1 MENRESP
8 DIELGQLMCK
18 MASRE
23 AESFFQ
29 KSMMKHVQH
38 FPEALNARGLASNV
52 IDSVYAWHSAGEGRS
67 LKGLPTDYLSLFK
80 VLQTIFSAKFCSK
93 FEKRCLEFDILVER
107 EHASPV
113 HLVNRSLAS
122 RLVISSAMISEHTAE
137 YWVRLLCTAVAS
149 HCFRQ
154 AAAQFGDLIDPRTMR
169 TRDVKA
175 VLSGRTNK
183 YDEKYTKRGSRFTQL
198 TLQGPDLVT
207 AWKSSHKTAG
217 LERMAPRHDAMPSQ
231 SCNSPVYYGTAAHLN
246 ELQDDYIELVSLPFR
261 GLSGQDP
268 VYGVIPYHAHIN
280 AAPTTLAPFRSFLS
294 SVFRA
299 EVIDKM
305 PSRNRDH
312 TWKSGDEE
320 YESVM
325 LFQFRPRPPP
335 STGYSSYTIPENM
348 RAAWRYVARTVVCLK
363 TPPPLC
369 WRMFSD
375 IHGQPRGT
383 DWPFIIYELE
393 DAERVRALQPL
404 TEASLWHSVWCGEG
418 VCELNSSHRES
429 FAIKYDIGT
438 DRKEEGETR
447 KLKGLLKR
455 LL

>member
-1 MENRESP
+1 M
-8 DIELGQLMCK
+8 
-18 MASRE
+18 
-23 AESFFQ
+23 
-29 KSMMKHVQH
+29 
-38 FPEALNARGLASNV
+38 
-52 IDSVYAWHSAGEGRS
+52 
-67 LKGLPTDYLSLFK
+67 
-80 VLQTIFSAKFCSK
+80 LQTIFSAKFCSK
-93 FEKRCLEFDILVER
+93 FEKRCLEFDVLVER

-113 HLVNRSLAS
+113 HHLVSRGLAA
-122 RLVISSAMISEHTAE
+122 RLAISSAMISEHTAE
-137 YWVRLLCTAVAS
+137 HWVRLLCQVVAS

-154 AAAQFGDLIDPRTMR
+154 AAARFGDLIDPRTMR

-183 YDEKYTKRGSRFTQL
+183 YDEKYTKKGSRFTQL
-198 TLQGPDLVT
+198 TIKGPDLLA
-207 AWKSSHKTAG
+207 AWRDCPTTAG
-217 LERMAPRHDAMPSQ
+217 LERTAPRHDAILSQ
-231 SCNSPVYYGTAAHLN
+231 SCSPPVYHGTAAHLN
-246 ELQDDYIELVSLPFR
+246 ELQDDYIELVSLPVR

-268 VYGVIPYHAHIN
+268 VYGVIPFHAHIN
-280 AAPTTLAPFRSFLS
+280 AASTTLSPLRSFLS

-305 PSRNRDH
+305 PSRSRDH

-320 YESVM
+320 HEGVM

-369 WRMFSD
+369 WRLFSD

-383 DWPFIIYELE
+383 DWPLIIYEVQDMKRL
-393 DAERVRALQPL
+393 RALQPL
-404 TEASLWHSVWCGEG
+404 TDASLWHSVWCGEG
-418 VCELNSSHRES
+418 VCELNSSHEGS
-429 FAIKYDIGT
+429 FAINYVIRPDG
-438 DRKEEGETR
+438 KEEKEKR
-447 KLKGLLKR
+447 KLKGLLKK